1 MSTSNKSAIFSK
13 LVISG
18 CDVFVHHFDTVD
30 GLTPIC
36 SDSHL
41 LVRFFSTKTSFIR
54 FTSSI
59 ITPFSRKYS
68 DYFSFLLLL
77 SNKFVNFTLEYLNQ
91 IGYMNII
98 FTAKTVI
105 DGNFVLKEPVQVL
118 YCLHK
123 ISLYLEGRMYM
134 LSVSKEISIEYS
146 DLVELSRNGEKASF
160 TMNIDK
166 YLDSRMLDIFRNIEV
181 YGGFQHGIMK
191 VYYNEYLDLSWIDKA
206 KNEVLFSMR
215 KSLNKQ
221 KKALITSDNF
231 SRLMLDKTFI
241 PEAKVPYN
249 FFREA
254 NSYLDKLDY
263 ISAYIHFYMILEY
276 CFAEGKFSAEQKK
289 NFRKSDMLKFAVLST
304 INMIKEQNYNLY
316 LETQQ
321 ICTDKHKE
329 LNFDSLIDIMYCYR
343 GELSHATKRAVYEEN
358 QELVKPITLFI
369 SSVCFFVCGNMKVY
383 CKKFVPEETRKHRV
397 NEHIKRLEL
406 QLGLK

>member
-36 SDSHL
+36 SESHL
-41 LVRFFSTKTSFIR
+41 LVRFFSTKTSLIL

-59 ITPFSRKYS
+59 IASFDCKNN
-68 DYFSFLLLL
+68 DYFSFSLLFG
-77 SNKFVNFTLEYLNQ
+77 NKFINFTLEYLNQ

-98 FTAKTVI
+98 FTAKTII
-105 DGNFVLKEPVQVL
+105 DGNFALKEPVQIL

-123 ISLYLEGRMYM
+123 ISLYLEGGMYM

-166 YLDSRMLDIFRNIEV
+166 YLDSRVLDIFRNIEV

-191 VYYNEYLDLSWIDKA
+191 VYYNEYLDLSWTDKA
-206 KNEVLFSMR
+206 KNELLFSMR

-221 KKALITSDNF
+221 KKVLITSDNF
-231 SRLMLDKTFI
+231 SKLMLDKTFI

-276 CFAEGKFSAEQKK
+276 CFAKGKFSGEQKQ
-289 NFRKSDMLKFAVLST
+289 NFKKSNMLKYAVLST
-304 INMIKEQNYNLY
+304 ISMIKERNYDLY
-316 LETQQ
+316 LEIKQE
-321 ICTDKHKE
+321 CTDKHKE

-343 GELSHATKRAVYEEN
+343 GELSHATKRAVYEEK

-369 SSVCFFVCGNMKVY
+369 SSVCFSVCGNIKVY
-383 CKKFVPEETRKHRV
+383 CDKFVSEDTRKRRV
-397 NEHIKRLEL
+397 NDHIQELEKRL
-406 QLGLK
+406 GLE